1 MKKVFNGEMSRVNL
15 IIYGFKGFLR
25 YQYCSFSMIFKPI
38 KTESDLQDKINK
50 KFMFFIEEKDI
61 GKNAYRRFMNP
72 EKKIN
77 QQDSRSFVKAICNC
91 FMIGV
96 D

>member
-1 MKKVFNGEMSRVNL
+1 MKKVFNGEVSKIKL
-15 IIYGFKGFLR
+15 IAYGFRRFIK
-25 YQYCSFSMIFKPI
+25 YQLCSFKVITSPI
-38 KTESDLQDKINK
+38 KTESGLQDELNK
-50 KFMFFIEEKDI
+50 KFMFFIEEKDV
-61 GKNAYRRFMNP
+61 GKTAYRRFTNP

-77 QQDSRSFVKAICNC
+77 QLDSRSFVKAICKC